1 MSPVP
6 TNGLDTGLD
15 TGLVPRSTGRTH
27 DDSERK
33 TITEIEMDWMRHEL
47 LMLQMILDDTGAIK
61 MLEYLFQFF
70 HALFRY
76 SFAHNMYGAFYLIAV
91 DWLDT
96 WYVTLFLWVAFEVFY
111 NDYLLYHLS
120 LHPSGQNGNTLG
132 SHLEHFCL
140 QIVMLV
146 IVFAAILLFEEI
158 LVFLGPLFETVAK
171 TCEAVRSF
179 LTTGYL
185 VLYSVVSF
193 LYSVVSFLKNWG
205 PLVGLSSGTLSFTY
219 KVFSV
224 FTDTASKRSGWS
236 DGWFPRVR
244 DDWSAYGESWKWL
257 FEMLRGCQ
265 WAWNVYTWCQAGP
278 YMRALKL
285 ITDIGLWWNR

>member
-1 MSPVP
+1 MSLVP
-6 TNGLDTGLD
+6 TKGLDTGLG

-27 DDSERK
+27 DDSERQ
-33 TITEIEMDWMRHEL
+33 TITLIEMEKMRHEL
-47 LMLQMILDDTGAIK
+47 HTLQMILDNTDAIR

-96 WYVTLFLWVAFEVFY
+96 WYVTLFLWVAFELLY
-111 NDYLLYHLS
+111 NDYVLYYMS
-120 LHPSGQNGNTLG
+120 FHPSGRCNMLG
-132 SHLEHFCL
+132 SHLEHFFL

-185 VLYSVVSF
+185 VLN
-193 LYSVVSFLKNWG
+193 SVVSFLKNWG
-205 PLVGLSSGTLSFTY
+205 PLLGVSSGTLAFTY
-219 KVFSV
+219 KVFSF
-224 FTDTASKRSGWS
+224 FTDTASKSSGLS
-236 DGWFPRVR
+236 DGWFPRVS
-244 DDWSAYGESWKWL
+244 DDWRAYGESWTWL
-257 FEMLRGCQ
+257 FEIMRGCQ
-265 WAWNVYTWCQAGP
+265 WAVNVYTWCHAGP
-278 YMRALKL
+278 YMKALKL
-285 ITDIGLWWNR
+285 ITDIGMWWNR